1 MKQFI
6 KTFAVSILLSLFAIL
21 ALGLF
26 SFLSAKQVHAKTLVV
41 GTDITAPPFEFKKD
55 GKYTGFD
62 IELWQEIAKRLGLEY
77 ILKPVSFDGLIPGL
91 QSGAFDVVIA
101 GVVIRPDRAKVV
113 DFSIPYYISGISIL
127 TKKESNIETMNDLNG
142 KVVTLKVGT
151 TPTIYL
157 KEHVPFAELK
167 LFQNLDASF
176 LDVVSGGADAA
187 VYDTPILQYFAK
199 VSGDNKLKV
208 VGHVDT
214 DQHFGIVYP
223 KGSEL
228 VDPVNKTLRA
238 MKADGAFDTLY
249 QKWFGEAP
257 PVQLLN

>member
-6 KTFAVSILLSLFAIL
+6 KTFSLAILVSLAFVL
-21 ALGLF
+21 ALGLY
-26 SFLSAKQVHAKTLVV
+26 SFLSAKDAKAGTLVV
-41 GTDITAPPFEFKKD
+41 GTDITAAPFEFRQD

-62 IELWQEIAKRLGLEY
+62 IELWQEIAKRLKLDY
-77 ILKPVSFDGLIPGL
+77 QLKPVSFDGLIPGL
-91 QSGAFDVVIA
+91 QSGVFDVVIA

-127 TKKESNIETMNDLNG
+127 AKKDSAINSMQDLNG

-151 TPTIYL
+151 TPAIYL
-157 KEHVPFAELK
+157 KEHVPGAKLK

-176 LDVVSGGADAA
+176 MDVVSGGSDAA

-199 VSGDNKLKV
+199 VSGNNQLKV

-214 DQHFGIVYP
+214 NQHFGIVYP
-223 KGSEL
+223 KGSQL
-228 VDPVNKTLRA
+228 VAPVNETLRA
-238 MKADGAFDTLY
+238 MKADGSFDLLY
-249 QKWFGEAP
+249 QKWFGETAP
-257 PVQLLN
+257 GALLQ